1 MVYIFFVQPG
11 DMMTFDNEI
20 SIMQSVGD
28 LKEKI
33 NEKCKIPLEQQVL
46 LINGGEALDT
56 HKNLCSYMAGT
67 DTNPIYLF
75 STNYD
80 ISKLDTLKSL
90 NYDDTDL
97 KERLLDCLSLPVSL
111 STVRSRT
118 LVAQDFFSVAKEQ
131 LEFCESMVH
140 DQHLQ
145 QQGWSAVIAN
155 LEDIVTEFRKRWELF
170 LKMYEDFIADRDA
183 YDNFLLS
190 FAEDK
195 KTLQRIPVLDAL
207 LDSQKELLEGSRFSE
222 NATSTSETEA
232 SKDIS
237 LYEWIS
243 SVDRKNSLDELYEL
257 CKSNLNKFE
266 KGIMPSLE
274 QQIFDTLQTAEKP
287 ERKEIEGLG
296 KRLFDLQ
303 ELIRKIKKYVEH
315 QSDMAQSF
323 LQNQNSASHM
333 KDTSILPDLCET
345 HMKQLELIK
354 ICHQKLMDDRNRIVR
369 AKYEL
374 SKSLCARIGW
384 VQNVEDKLWELD
396 SLLVYFHEH
405 LQRLR
410 KHLEVFQQLHLAPST
425 YMNAVVEVVRRRSFS
440 QTFLLWASDLAC
452 QQMTIHNEELT
463 RRKEFGS
470 QFDGHFLNALF
481 PGMGDVPPAFAIEAP
496 SVFDAKL
503 PNISEEDI
511 EKLKKLVPDFA
522 ENLTVPDMNHIISFF
537 MGKISATKGKEDKV
551 DDAKGV
557 EDKLIQAV
565 SDVGLASYLD
575 KNLLKATGGSEPC
588 LVSAPGL
595 QHCKDDRGCESE
607 TDTEEFEKVGQSPL
621 ELIFPKIAEKQD
633 ASTSTEDNLQI
644 SRSEHEKL
652 KNSFLSLSIIAKQV
666 TKNLRTELNEFKS
679 QFVHDSQLLCKHYE
693 DFGSSWNSL
702 ILETNRNEKEIVE
715 SMQRQNN
722 DDKEQYRYNLLEKE
736 DFIRRLEEDKRAVED
751 RLLNTFKQKDVLEE
765 RLSESANKVD
775 ELLRQLQE
783 NYEDKEK
790 CLKEL
795 TENLRMEHRAE
806 LDNIKS
812 RFRLMTMERSP
823 SLTSLERE
831 KSGDFSSLPGHTT
844 LLVQMTENFELDKE
858 KAVAEERQRW
868 ETILEEKT
876 NELQQKYQEDKE
888 IYGQDIAKRVSED
901 KDKQIDILREREK
914 NLNLEIIKHKTTIQ
928 QLAEYQQ
935 DKMESELYEQIE
947 ALKQE
952 NKNLQEQ
959 LVQLRERQESVEFL
973 SKPDLTSPSESLEMT
988 KSDTVSARLPNLN
1001 IDSCK
1006 IGDIVLVI
1014 WDQYHKN
1021 FKILQESKHAYFLHS
1036 ECLDKLGLSLSDG
1049 KPNKLHC
1056 TGEVLAK
1063 ELCQTQK
1070 SNNRFNV
1077 PIGTKFFLVK
1087 VKPLMPSDLAQ
1098 SHVTELPDRP
1108 EELLARSV
1116 EKQFAEDSGIVDN
1129 VEQAMSA
1136 TEDTYRLKEE
1146 TFWSAQDNDKLS
1158 QEKEKSPCHSL
1169 ESLQS
1174 KITVQKS
1181 SQFIEEDKK
1190 DQEEM
1195 TLLKQE
1201 KKQLEEE
1208 LAKIKSE
1215 KEALTTSVALHEGKL
1230 DATTSPLALSPPTSD
1245 LSRSEIVSSSRP
1257 HRLNIDSCKIGDI
1270 VLLLWDPAHENYKVL
1285 QESKHT
1291 YFLHSDSI
1299 DKLGLSI
1306 TDSIPNKLYCTGEV
1320 VDKEYCQTRKSENRY
1335 KVPKGAKFF
1344 RVKVKPIVALRDSKD
1359 LIQSSYSTRQSTSMS
1374 TSQSVIATFDPLI
1387 EEPRASTSVTI
1398 PEEELGAN
1406 KHFVED
1412 SGIEEATVAIEHS
1425 DRFEADECKE
1435 VVEQS
1440 TNWLE
1445 AMFRSMFS
1453 K

>member
-633 ASTSTEDNLQI
+633 ASTSTEIRNQVLPPKKPPRSFRATQSFESDPMQRTLSISTNESFTNIKNISLDSIDELSSIKNFSSTTDSCFNSHCNQSNLKDQTSISNSSLHLSDITSLSSNITSHYNNKTSNLMLSRSKSVSPQSPRDGDDYSPQQTCSNQPDLFATDEYYIDESLPSSVGTGNSQGSEFVRQLDTANIVVAMLQDNLQI

-812 RFRLMTMERSP
+812 RLMTMERSP

-1070 SNNRFNV
+1070 V
-1077 PIGTKFFLVK
+1077 
-1087 VKPLMPSDLAQ
+1087 
-1098 SHVTELPDRP
+1098 
-1108 EELLARSV
+1108 
-1116 EKQFAEDSGIVDN
+1116 
-1129 VEQAMSA
+1129 
-1136 TEDTYRLKEE
+1136 
-1146 TFWSAQDNDKLS
+1146 
-1158 QEKEKSPCHSL
+1158 
-1169 ESLQS
+1169 
-1174 KITVQKS
+1174 
-1181 SQFIEEDKK
+1181 FI
-1190 DQEEM
+1190 
-1195 TLLKQE
+1195 
-1201 KKQLEEE
+1201 
-1208 LAKIKSE
+1208 
-1215 KEALTTSVALHEGKL
+1215 
-1230 DATTSPLALSPPTSD
+1230 
-1245 LSRSEIVSSSRP
+1245 
-1257 HRLNIDSCKIGDI
+1257 
-1270 VLLLWDPAHENYKVL
+1270 
-1285 QESKHT
+1285 
-1291 YFLHSDSI
+1291 
-1299 DKLGLSI
+1299 
-1306 TDSIPNKLYCTGEV
+1306 
-1320 VDKEYCQTRKSENRY
+1320 
-1335 KVPKGAKFF
+1335 
-1344 RVKVKPIVALRDSKD
+1344 
-1359 LIQSSYSTRQSTSMS
+1359 
-1374 TSQSVIATFDPLI
+1374 
-1387 EEPRASTSVTI
+1387 
-1398 PEEELGAN
+1398 
-1406 KHFVED
+1406 
-1412 SGIEEATVAIEHS
+1412 
-1425 DRFEADECKE
+1425 
-1435 VVEQS
+1435 
-1440 TNWLE
+1440 
-1445 AMFRSMFS
+1445 
-1453 K
+1453 